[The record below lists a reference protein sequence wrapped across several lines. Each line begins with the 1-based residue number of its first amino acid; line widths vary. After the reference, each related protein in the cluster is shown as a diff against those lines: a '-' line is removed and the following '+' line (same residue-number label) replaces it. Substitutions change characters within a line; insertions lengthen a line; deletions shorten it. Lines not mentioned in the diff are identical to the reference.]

1 MFPVHRWLQR
11 ATPRATRGRAIGPRL
26 AALSAAL
33 LAVVTT
39 PAAVGAQEAVR
50 SFLETR
56 TQGVVLQEFDL
67 SCGAAA
73 LATLLRYQHGDAVSE
88 RDIALGLISRE
99 EYLADPTL
107 IQRRHG
113 FSLLDLKRYVEA
125 RGYRGVG
132 LGGLSMDS
140 LIARAP
146 MMVPIETMGY
156 RHFVI
161 FRGLAGNRVLLADPA
176 FGNRTMLVST
186 FENSWLEAGP
196 MGRVGFLV
204 ARADGLAPPDRL
216 GARSDD
222 FVMLR

>member
-1 MFPVHRWLQR
+1 MKGAGRDM
-11 ATPRATRGRAIGPRL
+11 ATGRRL
-26 AALSAAL
+26 ATSLAMLLSVAAMP
-33 LAVVTT
+33 V
-39 PAAVGAQEAVR
+39 AVGAREPVQ
-50 SFLETR
+50 SFLESR
-56 TQGVVLQEFDL
+56 TEGVILQQFDL

-73 LATLLRYQHGDAVSE
+73 LATLLTYQHGDTVSE

-113 FSLLDLKRYVEA
+113 FSLLDLKRFVEA

-132 LGGLSMDS
+132 LGGLSMES
-140 LIARAP
+140 LMARAP
-146 MMVPIETMGY
+146 MIVPIETMGY

-161 FRGLAGNRVLLADPA
+161 FRGVAGNRVLLADPA

-186 FENSWLEAGP
+186 FESSWLEAGRL
-196 MGRVGFLV
+196 GRVGFLV
-204 ARADGLAPPDRL
+204 ERTDETPPPDRL